1 MLGPVLSPGHTSPH
15 SFPRVVI
22 THDHKLGGW
31 LKAAEIYSLTVL
43 EARNPKSKGQQGPIP

>member
-43 EARNPKSKGQQGPIP
+43 EARNPKSKDQEGPIP

>member
-1 MLGPVLSPGHTSPH
+1 MLGLVLSPGHISPY
-15 SFPRVVI
+15 SFPWVVT

-31 LKAAEIYSLTVL
+31 LKATEIYSLIVL